1 MNLVRNKNQCKR
13 CKLKIK
19 YSSNFLFGG
28 FFSHT
33 LLLEVG
39 KCALLQQVRRTI
51 FQRIGWPKWWKK
63 SYAIRFTNFLITAPT
78 MVGCKG
84 ARRLTLFC
92 GISLMK
98 EQVSNQ
104 EKGFFYLNSKQADL
118 WPCVFMASAALHG
131 SISTSTYGMKGSY
144 IKRLPLTTDND

>member
-1 MNLVRNKNQCKR
+1 
-13 CKLKIK
+13 
-19 YSSNFLFGG
+19 
-28 FFSHT
+28 
-33 LLLEVG
+33 
-39 KCALLQQVRRTI
+39 
-51 FQRIGWPKWWKK
+51 
-63 SYAIRFTNFLITAPT
+63 